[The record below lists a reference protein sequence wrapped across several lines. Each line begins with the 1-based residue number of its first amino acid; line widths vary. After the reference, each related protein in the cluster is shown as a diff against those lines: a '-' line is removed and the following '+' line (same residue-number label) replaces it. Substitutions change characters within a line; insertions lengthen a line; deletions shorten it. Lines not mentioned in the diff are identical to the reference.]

1 MPILRILARKFI
13 LGLHYLHHQC
23 KLIHTDL
30 KPENVLL
37 KLTKDEINDIK
48 NRGKRTESILKN
60 IGHKLQDPNSTK
72 DKPIEIINMNKKKT
86 EKVTIPKH

>member
-1 MPILRILARKFI
+1 
-13 LGLHYLHHQC
+13 
-23 KLIHTDL
+23 LIHTDL

-60 IGHKLQDPNSTK
+60 IGHKL
-72 DKPIEIINMNKKKT
+72 
-86 EKVTIPKH
+86 